1 VPSTLQQAQTA
12 AILSLLNLNRSSDL
26 TGTSAAGTENELP
39 VWKVLV
45 LDDRTKD
52 VLATV
57 LRVQD
62 LRDVGV
68 TLHVQLHSTRPPLP
82 DVPSIY
88 FVSPTAENIRRIAED
103 LDNALYESVHLS
115 FVEPLS
121 RTLLEELATHVAQNG
136 TGDSVKQVC
145 CSMIRLLNH

>member
-68 TLHVQLHSTRPPLP
+68 TRDHRQLHSTRPPLP

-121 RTLLEELATHVAQNG
+121 RTLLEELATTSRRMARVIQ
-136 TGDSVKQVC
+136 
-145 CSMIRLLNH
+145 